1 MSTSSN
7 EAAAGAP
14 EAAGETA
21 AARAAGAVAIG
32 TVEQLIAAREARS
45 WSAADVAAK
54 LGMMPRQIEAIERG
68 DWGTLPGQAFVRGAI
83 RAYGKAL
90 QADVEPL
97 LASVGREVSAPVLRP
112 AASLE
117 APLPRHG
124 ALGFDSGGS
133 GSRLTW
139 ILLAVL
145 GVVAIALY
153 FGRGGELAR
162 VLEGGAPAAT
172 PGHNVETVP
181 VQPPAPSEPAS
192 SPSAPASSPSAPAGS
207 SSLAPAPGVPAQA
220 GAAPAAVQGSAAERS
235 PAKSGVIPAAASTAA
250 QSPGA
255 GAPGDASAAN
265 AAAAGLLEANA
276 SAAKVRPGAVANAID
291 VANLAAVSA
300 PAGQEG
306 GPAAAAPGVLRFRF
320 EGESWVDVRDA
331 TGSVLL
337 HGTQPA
343 QSTREVGGKRPYV
356 LVVGNAEH
364 VRLEHDGRSVDLAGL
379 ARQGVARLTI
389 R

>member
-14 EAAGETA
+14 EAAGEA
-21 AARAAGAVAIG
+21 AAQAAGAAAIG
-32 TVEQLIAAREARS
+32 TVEQLIAAREARG
-45 WSAADVAAK
+45 WSVADVAGK

-68 DWGTLPGQAFVRGAI
+68 DWGALPGQAFVRGAI

-172 PGHNVETVP
+172 PGRNVETVP
-181 VQPPAPSEPAS
+181 AQPPASSEPAS
-192 SPSAPASSPSAPAGS
+192 SPSVPADS
-207 SSLAPAPGVPAQA
+207 SSLAPVRGVPAQL
-220 GAAPAAVQGSAAERS
+220 PAAG
-235 PAKSGVIPAAASTAA
+235 P
-250 QSPGA
+250 
-255 GAPGDASAAN
+255 
-265 AAAAGLLEANA
+265 LEANA
-276 SAAKVRPGAVANAID
+276 SAIEVRPGGMASAIPVHSGAMADAVGAASPAAAN
-291 VANLAAVSA
+291 A
-300 PAGQEG
+300 PAGPG
-306 GPAAAAPGVLRFRF
+306 GAPAAAAADVLRFRF

-331 TGSVLL
+331 AGSVLL

-343 QSTREVGGKRPYV
+343 QSTREVGGKGPYA

>member
-7 EAAAGAP
+7 EAAVGAP

-21 AARAAGAVAIG
+21 AARAAAAIG
-32 TVEQLIAAREARS
+32 TVEQLVAAREARS
-45 WSAADVAAK
+45 WSVADVAAK

-68 DWGTLPGQAFVRGAI
+68 DWSTLPGQAFVRGAI

-172 PGHNVETVP
+172 PGRSVETVP
-181 VQPPAPSEPAS
+181 VQPPAPSDPAS
-192 SPSAPASSPSAPAGS
+192 SPSAPADS
-207 SSLAPAPGVPAQA
+207 SSLAPVRGIPAVLPAQA
-220 GAAPAAVQGSAAERS
+220 DAAPAAAQGSAAGRS
-235 PAKSGVIPAAASTAA
+235 PAKPAGIPAAAATAT
-250 QSPGA
+250 QPPGA
-255 GAPGDASAAN
+255 GAPGNAPAVN

-276 SAAKVRPGAVANAID
+276 SATKVRPGAVAGATGTASPAA
-291 VANLAAVSA
+291 ANGS
-300 PAGQEG
+300 AGQG
-306 GPAAAAPGVLRFRF
+306 SAPAAAAADVLRFRF

-331 TGSVLL
+331 AGSVLL

-364 VRLEHDGRSVDLAGL
+364 VRLEHDGRSIDLAGL

>member
-7 EAAAGAP
+7 EAAVGAP

-21 AARAAGAVAIG
+21 AARAAAAIG

-45 WSAADVAAK
+45 WSVADVAAK

-68 DWGTLPGQAFVRGAI
+68 DWSTLPGQAFVRGAI

-172 PGHNVETVP
+172 PGRSVETVP

-192 SPSAPASSPSAPAGS
+192 SPSAPADS
-207 SSLAPAPGVPAQA
+207 SSLAPVRGVPAVLPAQA
-220 GAAPAAVQGSAAERS
+220 EAA
-235 PAKSGVIPAAASTAA
+235 PAAASTAT
-250 QSPGA
+250 QPPGA
-255 GAPGDASAAN
+255 GAPGNAPAVN

-276 SAAKVRPGAVANAID
+276 SATKVRPGAVAGATGTASPAA
-291 VANLAAVSA
+291 ANGS
-300 PAGQEG
+300 AGQG
-306 GPAAAAPGVLRFRF
+306 SAPAAAAADVLRFRF

-331 TGSVLL
+331 AGSVLL

-379 ARQGVARLTI
+379 TRQGVARLTI